1 MKQVAVDIF
10 LRKNSNIPIID
21 VRSPKEFE
29 EGHICGAVNIP
40 LLENAERE
48 IVGTIYKEEGP
59 DAAIAKGYELVN
71 PRKDTLLTRAKRVY
85 KKGGLR
91 VYCWRGGMRSNK
103 MAELF
108 ESAQMECEVL
118 TGGYKAFRKELH
130 HAFQDVPKLLVL
142 DGKTGSGKTTILH
155 SLEKLGEQVLDLE
168 GYARH
173 RGSAFGAVGLGQQPT
188 TAQFQNNLFR
198 KLRTFD
204 RNDRIWVECESH
216 NIGQVY
222 LPEGLWEAMLL
233 APAIE
238 ILVDHDIRVDRLVE
252 EYGQFPIE
260 ELQTATL
267 RIQKRLGGKR
277 TEEVIEKLEKGAL
290 AEVATLLLTYYDKS
304 YGNSL
309 KRFSPKVKYQLEC
322 PLWNDDEHAKRLI
335 QFAQDKGL

>member
-1 MKQVAVDIF
+1 MKQVAVDKF
-10 LRKNSNIPIID
+10 LRKNNNIPIID
-21 VRSPKEFE
+21 VRSPKEFG
-29 EGHICGAVNIP
+29 EGHICGAINIP
-40 LLENAERE
+40 LLENTERE
-48 IVGTIYKEEGP
+48 IVGTLYKQEGAE
-59 DAAIAKGYELVN
+59 AAVAKGYELVL
-71 PRKDTLLTRAKRVY
+71 PRKDTLLARAKRIN
-85 KKGGLR
+85 KKEGLR
-91 VYCWRGGMRSNK
+91 VYCWRGGMRSSK

-118 TGGYKAFRKELH
+118 TGGYKAFRQELH
-130 HAFQDVPKLLVL
+130 HAFQDVAKLLVL
-142 DGKTGSGKTTILH
+142 DGKTGSGKTAILH

-173 RGSAFGAVGLGQQPT
+173 RGSSFGSVGLGVQPT
-188 TAQFQNNLFR
+188 TAQFQNNLFG

-204 RNDRIWVECESH
+204 RNRRIWVECESH

-222 LPEGLWEAMLL
+222 LPEGLWEAMLI

-238 ILVDHDIRVDRLVE
+238 ILVDHDIRVHRLVE
-252 EYGQFPIE
+252 EYGQFSLE
-260 ELQTATL
+260 ELKTATL

-309 KRFSPKVKYQLEC
+309 KRFSPKAKFQLEC
-322 PLWNDDEHAKRLI
+322 PSRNEEENARRLI
-335 QFAQDKGL
+335 HFAREKGL